1 MSRSL
6 KIMRVLSFKYCEV
19 TSVESRRVRNTLA
32 DRRLGLKY
40 GPGDGDKVDMIGRR
54 GGSPS

>member
-1 MSRSL
+1 M
-6 KIMRVLSFKYCEV
+6 VHCEV

>member
-1 MSRSL
+1 
-6 KIMRVLSFKYCEV
+6 MRVLSFKYCEV